1 MGGIADNSRRHALGA
16 TRFDCNESTTQA
28 STNSVLFGSTP
39 PNAYAFEPV
48 SWCRSKSFDLLVA
61 LLRIAAQ
68 TICSTSRVVA
78 DGLGPGKRARAAA
91 MVVPVRGYDKGCSA
105 DNVEFVG
112 IAA

>member
-39 PNAYAFEPV
+39 PNAYSFEPA

-61 LLRIAAQ
+61 LLRIADYLLDESS
-68 TICSTSRVVA
+68 CRRWS
-78 DGLGPGKRARAAA
+78 GPRK
-91 MVVPVRGYDKGCSA
+91 KSA
-105 DNVEFVG
+105 SGSNGGTGTG
-112 IAA
+112 I